1 MKLLVIMAT
10 YNEIENI
17 NEIVPAIFNNIPE
30 NAELLV
36 IDDSSPDGTGK
47 AVEELQKNADFGK
60 RINLVYRPGK
70 QGVATAALLGYKW
83 GMERDFDVFCNIDAD
98 FSHKPE
104 YLPKLY
110 ETIQTYDIAI
120 GSRNVKGGGIEN
132 RSLLRNILTKWGCL
146 YSRLV
151 LGVPVQDFTGG
162 YNMYRKSALE
172 KIGLDNIQALG
183 YAFQIEMKTR
193 AYKNGCTMKEIPII
207 FPDRVK
213 GVSKIEKGIFFE
225 ALKIV
230 WVIRKNV
237 KKTL

>member
-17 NEIVPAIFNNIPE
+17 NEIVPAILMNIPE

-36 IDDSSPDGTGK
+36 IDDSSPDGTAD
-47 AVEELQKNADFGK
+47 AVRKLQEQYPNK
-60 RINLVYRPGK
+60 INLLVRPGK
-70 QGVATAALLGYKW
+70 QGVATAAILGYKW

-104 YLPKLY
+104 YLPELY
-110 ETIQTYDIAI
+110 KNIQEYDIVV
-120 GSRNVKGGGIEN
+120 GSRNVRGGGIEN
-132 RSLLRNILTKWGCL
+132 RSFIRNFLTAGGSL

-151 LGVPVQDFTGG
+151 LGVPVKDFTGG

-172 KIGLDNIQALG
+172 KIGLDNIKGLG

-193 AYKNGCTMKEIPII
+193 AYKSGCKIKEIPII

-230 WVIRKNV
+230 WKIKKDV
-237 KKTL
+237 KETF